1 MSRVTEECHES
12 DMAGMMIMMI
22 MIMVVSLYTSPICIS
37 VSSSIVDAKYQRH
50 CVLSHLIED
59 HFAIL
64 TDVEFYRHQVQ
75 E

>member
-1 MSRVTEECHES
+1 MSQRWL
-12 DMAGMMIMMI
+12 AFIMIMM
-22 MIMVVSLYTSPICIS
+22 VSPHNSPLC
-37 VSSSIVDAKYQRH
+37 VSSSIADAKYQRH
-50 CVLSHLIED
+50 CVLSHLMED

>member
-1 MSRVTEECHES
+1 MTEECHES

-50 CVLSHLIED
+50 RVFCHLID
-59 HFAIL
+59 HIKDDL
-64 TDVEFYRHQVQ
+64 LHCDHYNCDPGL
-75 E
+75 